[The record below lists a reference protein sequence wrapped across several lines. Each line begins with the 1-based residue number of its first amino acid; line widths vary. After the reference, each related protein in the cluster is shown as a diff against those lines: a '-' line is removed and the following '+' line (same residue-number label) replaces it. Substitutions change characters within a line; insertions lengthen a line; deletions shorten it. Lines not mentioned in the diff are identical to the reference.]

1 MKRYSL
7 KHEFAVTEENGTPLR
22 DCSVQI
28 YICERGIDKKQI
40 MDLLTGLTESYSRF
54 LGEESGEQNSIRK
67 GWFLHG

>member
-28 YICERGIDKKQI
+28 YICERGIEKKQI
-40 MDLLTGLTESYSRF
+40 MDLLTGVTESYSRF
-54 LGEESGEQNSIRK
+54 LEEESGENSLRK
-67 GWFLHG
+67 GWFINHG